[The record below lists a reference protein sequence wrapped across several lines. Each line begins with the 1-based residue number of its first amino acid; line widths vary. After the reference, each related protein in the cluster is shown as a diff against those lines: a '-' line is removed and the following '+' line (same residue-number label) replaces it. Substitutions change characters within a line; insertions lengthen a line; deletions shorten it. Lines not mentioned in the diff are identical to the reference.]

1 MGTGTY
7 NTTQN
12 KFAQKTK
19 SPESEFHTQENLLQ
33 SKNQKS
39 NKVEKEYSTSSTITQ
54 QKITV
59 DSDASVGTNTIPYQ
73 NNSINSNNNYR
84 SDDVNNNIDTE
95 WEESDI
101 SSKQ

>member
-12 KFAQKTK
+12 KVAQKTK
-19 SPESEFHTQENLLQ
+19 SSESEFHTQENLLQ

-39 NKVEKEYSTSSTITQ
+39 NKVEKQYSTSSTITK
-54 QKITV
+54 QKIIV
-59 DSDASVGTNTIPYQ
+59 DNDTSVGTKTIPYQ
-73 NNSINSNNNYR
+73 HNSIHSNNNYR

-95 WEESDI
+95 WED
-101 SSKQ
+101 